1 MAFFTFRMNWLRP
14 SRKIEEPDS
23 AIAFVCLL
31 DRCYEKGELDGNLLK
46 IIILLARYQNED

>member
-23 AIAFVCLL
+23 AIAFVCLP
-31 DRCYEKGELDGNLLK
+31 DSCYEKGELDGNLLK